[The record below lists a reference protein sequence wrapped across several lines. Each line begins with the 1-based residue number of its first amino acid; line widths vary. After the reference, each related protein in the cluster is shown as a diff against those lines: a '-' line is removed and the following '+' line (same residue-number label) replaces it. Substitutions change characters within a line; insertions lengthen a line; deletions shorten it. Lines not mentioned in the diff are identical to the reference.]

1 MSGSAARPPIPSLLP
16 VYLAH
21 ATTHLYIGLFPAV
34 LFMLREEFSAS
45 YGTLGAVFTAA
56 MLAYGLLSLPT
67 GLILNRV
74 SPLLVVRLVLVGGA
88 AACLAIALAPGEI
101 AFAVA
106 LLALGVACGPY
117 HTAGLTLVS
126 RVSGNDAK
134 RLGHHGMVGNLGL
147 ALAPTFGALLAW
159 SVSWRLPFAAAA
171 VVGLGVAALSLRMP
185 RLIDPGLATG
195 AVGDEAADAAT
206 TAAQVEAREGAVGW
220 DVDDPSSRAAG
231 SAERPGEAPQPGE
244 ALRAPGEAP
253 QPGEALQPGEAPFRA
268 PSTNLTA
275 LLLVYAIT
283 IALGFIYRGF
293 ATYLPALAAART
305 GVLPATAVLRGGI
318 LASLVY
324 LAGFFGQWWG
334 GHVGGRRHAETFYAV
349 LLGVTALLLAG
360 TFFAVEW
367 WLLVF
372 LAATSFVHF
381 TTQPMDN
388 VFTGRYTSLGRRSLG
403 YGTSFALSF
412 GLGSF
417 AALAGGV
424 IADAAGD
431 RLQYVWLMLAAVACL
446 ATVCAVALAVLAH
459 RLRRRGAPGA

>member
-1 MSGSAARPPIPSLLP
+1 VSVDHSASGGRDAGAPPVPSLLP

-56 MLAYGLLSLPT
+56 MLAYGLLALPT

-88 AACLAIALAPGEI
+88 AACLAIALAPSET

-106 LLALGVACGPY
+106 LVALGMACGPY
-117 HTAGLTLVS
+117 HTAGLTLIS

-185 RLIDPGLATG
+185 RLVDPGLSTRPKS
-195 AVGDEAADAAT
+195 DRAAAAAT
-206 TAAQVEAREGAVGW
+206 
-220 DVDDPSSRAAG
+220 
-231 SAERPGEAPQPGE
+231 RPGEAP
-244 ALRAPGEAP
+244 P
-253 QPGEALQPGEAPFRA
+253 QA

-275 LLLVYAIT
+275 LVLVYAIT

-305 GVLPATAVLRGGI
+305 GVLPATAVVRGGI

-334 GHVGGRRHAETFYAV
+334 GHLGGRRHAETLYAV

-367 WLLVF
+367 WLLAF
-372 LAATSFVHF
+372 LAATSFIHF

-388 VFTGRYTSLGRRSLG
+388 TFTGRYTSIGHRSLG

-424 IADAAGD
+424 IADAAGG
-431 RLQYVWLMLAAVACL
+431 RLQYVWLMLAAVAGL
-446 ATVCAVALAVLAH
+446 ATVCAVFLAVLA
-459 RLRRRGAPGA
+459 RGLRRRAGSSG

>member
-1 MSGSAARPPIPSLLP
+1 MSGSAAAGPPVPSLLP

-34 LFMLREEFSAS
+34 LFMLREEYSAS

-88 AACLAIALAPGEI
+88 AACLAIALAPNEI

-134 RLGHHGMVGNLGL
+134 RLGRHGMVGNLGL
-147 ALAPTFGALLAW
+147 ALSPTFGALLAW

-171 VVGLGVAALSLRMP
+171 VVGLGVAAWSLRMP
-185 RLIDPGLATG
+185 RLVDPGLATG
-195 AVGDEAADAAT
+195 PEGARADDAAT
-206 TAAQVEAREGAVGW
+206 TAAQVEVREGAVGW

-231 SAERPGEAPQPGE
+231 SAERPGEAPPRPGE

-253 QPGEALQPGEAPFRA
+253 PSA

-275 LLLVYAIT
+275 LILVYAIT

-305 GVLPATAVLRGGI
+305 GVLPATAVLRGGV

-334 GHVGGRRHAETFYAV
+334 GHLGGRRHAETFYAV

-372 LAATSFVHF
+372 LAVTSFVHF

-388 VFTGRYTSLGRRSLG
+388 VFTGRYTSVGRRSLG
-403 YGTSFALSF
+403 YGASFALSF

-424 IADAAGD
+424 VADAAGD

-459 RLRRRGAPGA
+459 RLRRRDAPGA

>member
-1 MSGSAARPPIPSLLP
+1 VSADHSASVGRDAGAPTVPSLLP

-56 MLAYGLLSLPT
+56 MLAYGLLALPT

-88 AACLAIALAPGEI
+88 AACLAIALAPNET

-106 LLALGVACGPY
+106 LVALGMACGPY
-117 HTAGLTLVS
+117 HTAGLTLIS

-185 RLIDPGLATG
+185 RLVDPGLATRLEGDRTAG
-195 AVGDEAADAAT
+195 AAAT
-206 TAAQVEAREGAVGW
+206 RGDAPARTGK
-220 DVDDPSSRAAG
+220 
-231 SAERPGEAPQPGE
+231 AP
-244 ALRAPGEAP
+244 P
-253 QPGEALQPGEAPFRA
+253 QA

-275 LLLVYAIT
+275 LVLVYAIT

-318 LASLVY
+318 LASIVY

-334 GHVGGRRHAETFYAV
+334 GHLGGRRHAETFYAV
-349 LLGVTALLLAG
+349 LLGVTALLLAA

-372 LAATSFVHF
+372 LAATSFIHF

-388 VFTGRYTSLGRRSLG
+388 TFTGRYTSLGHRSLG

-431 RLQYVWLMLAAVACL
+431 RLQYVWLMLAAVAVL
-446 ATVCAVALAVLAH
+446 ATVCAVFLALLAR
-459 RLRRRGAPGA
+459 RLRRRAGANGRRPP

>member
-1 MSGSAARPPIPSLLP
+1 MDVDHSASRERGDERPPVPSLLP

-34 LFMLREEFSAS
+34 LFMLRETFSAS

-67 GLILNRV
+67 GMILNRV

-88 AACLAIALAPGEI
+88 AACLAIALAPNEI

-106 LLALGVACGPY
+106 LLALGMACGPY

-159 SVSWRLPFAAAA
+159 SVSWRLAFAAAA

-185 RLIDPGLATG
+185 RLVDPGLATG
-195 AVGDEAADAAT
+195 PEGDRAAGAAT
-206 TAAQVEAREGAVGW
+206 IAAPVEVREGAVGW
-220 DVDDPSSRAAG
+220 DVDDPSSSAAG
-231 SAERPGEAPQPGE
+231 AAARSGEAPPRG
-244 ALRAPGEAP
+244 A
-253 QPGEALQPGEAPFRA
+253 
-268 PSTNLTA
+268 STNLTA
-275 LLLVYAIT
+275 LVLVYAIT

-305 GVLPATAVLRGGI
+305 EVLPATAVLRGGI

-334 GHVGGRRHAETFYAV
+334 GHLGGRRHAETLYAG

-367 WLLVF
+367 WLLAF
-372 LAATSFVHF
+372 LAVTSFIHF

-388 VFTGRYTSLGRRSLG
+388 AFTGRYTALGHRSLG

-417 AALAGGV
+417 AAVAGGV
-424 IADAAGD
+424 VADAAGD
-431 RLQYVWLMLAAVACL
+431 RLQYVWLMLAAVAGL

-459 RLRRRGAPGA
+459 RLRRRSAARA

>member
-1 MSGSAARPPIPSLLP
+1 VVPQLDLTGREAADVDHSASREGGTGRPAGPSLLP

-34 LFMLREEFSAS
+34 LFMLRETFSTS

-88 AACLAIALAPGEI
+88 VACLAIALAPNEI

-106 LLALGVACGPY
+106 LLALGMACGPY

-171 VVGLGVAALSLRMP
+171 VVGLGVAALTLRMP
-185 RLIDPGLATG
+185 RLVDPGLVAETQG
-195 AVGDEAADAAT
+195 GEAVVRVGERAIAE
-206 TAAQVEAREGAVGW
+206 QVEIREGAVGW
-220 DVDDPSSRAAG
+220 DVDDPSS
-231 SAERPGEAPQPGE
+231 SEPGE
-244 ALRAPGEAP
+244 ALREPGEAP
-253 QPGEALQPGEAPFRA
+253 SRA
-268 PSTNLTA
+268 PSTNLRA
-275 LLLVYAIT
+275 LVLVYAIT

-305 GVLPATAVLRGGI
+305 EVLPATAVLRGGI
-318 LASLVY
+318 LASIVY

-334 GHVGGRRHAETFYAV
+334 GHLGGRRRAETLYAV
-349 LLGVTALLLAG
+349 LLGVTAVLLAG

-367 WLLVF
+367 WLLAF
-372 LAATSFVHF
+372 LAVTSFIHF

-388 VFTGRYTSLGRRSLG
+388 TFTGRYTSLGHRSLG
-403 YGTSFALSF
+403 YGASFALSF

-424 IADAAGD
+424 VADAAGE
-431 RLQYVWLMLAAVACL
+431 RLEYVWLMLAAVAGV
-446 ATVCAVALAVLAH
+446 ATVCAVALAVHAH
-459 RLRRRGAPGA
+459 GQRRRSVPGT

>member
-1 MSGSAARPPIPSLLP
+1 MQPGEAPPPPSLLP

-34 LFMLREEFSAS
+34 LFMLRETFSAS
-45 YGTLGAVFTAA
+45 YATLGAVFTAA

-67 GLILNRV
+67 GMILNRV

-88 AACLAIALAPGEI
+88 AACLAIALAPNEI

-106 LLALGVACGPY
+106 LLALGMACGPY

-159 SVSWRLPFAAAA
+159 SVSWRLSFAAAA

-185 RLIDPGLATG
+185 RLADPGLATG
-195 AVGDEAADAAT
+195 PEGD
-206 TAAQVEAREGAVGW
+206 
-220 DVDDPSSRAAG
+220 RAAG
-231 SAERPGEAPQPGE
+231 AEAPPGAAPGELGEAP
-244 ALRAPGEAP
+244 A
-253 QPGEALQPGEAPFRA
+253 
-268 PSTNLTA
+268 TNLKA
-275 LLLVYAIT
+275 LVLVYAIT

-334 GHVGGRRHAETFYAV
+334 GHLGGRRRAETLYAV
-349 LLGVTALLLAG
+349 LLGFTALLLAG

-367 WLLVF
+367 WLLAF
-372 LAATSFVHF
+372 LAVTSFIHF

-388 VFTGRYTSLGRRSLG
+388 AFTGRYTSLGHRSLG

-412 GLGSF
+412 GVGSF

-424 IADAAGD
+424 VADANGG
-431 RLQYVWLMLAAVACL
+431 RLQYVWLMLAVVAAL
-446 ATVCAVALAVLAH
+446 ATVCAVGLAVLAH
-459 RLRRRGAPGA
+459 RLRRRAAPGT

>member
-1 MSGSAARPPIPSLLP
+1 MDVDHSASRERGDGRPPVPSLLP

-34 LFMLREEFSAS
+34 LFMLREAFSAS
-45 YGTLGAVFTAA
+45 YATLGAVFTGA

-88 AACLAIALAPGEI
+88 AACLAIALAPNEI

-106 LLALGVACGPY
+106 LLALGMACGPY

-171 VVGLGVAALSLRMP
+171 MVGLGVAALSLRMP
-185 RLIDPGLATG
+185 RLTDPGLAATSE
-195 AVGDEAADAAT
+195 GDEVVARAAEEAT
-206 TAAQVEAREGAVGW
+206 ATQVEVREGAVGW
-220 DVDDPSSRAAG
+220 DVDDPSSSAAG
-231 SAERPGEAPQPGE
+231 PAVRPGEAPS
-244 ALRAPGEAP
+244 
-253 QPGEALQPGEAPFRA
+253 RA

-275 LLLVYAIT
+275 LVLVYAIT
-283 IALGFIYRGF
+283 MALGFIYRGF
-293 ATYLPALAAART
+293 TTYLPALAAART
-305 GVLPATAVLRGGI
+305 EVLPATAVLRGGI

-334 GHVGGRRHAETFYAV
+334 GHLGGRRHAETLYAG
-349 LLGVTALLLAG
+349 LLGVTAVLLAG
-360 TFFAVEW
+360 AFFAVEW
-367 WLLVF
+367 WLLAF
-372 LAATSFVHF
+372 LAVTSFVHF

-388 VFTGRYTSLGRRSLG
+388 TFTGRYTSLGHRSLG

-412 GLGSF
+412 GVGSF
-417 AALAGGV
+417 AAVAGGV
-424 IADAAGD
+424 VADAAGG
-431 RLQYVWLMLAAVACL
+431 RLQYVWLMLAAVAGL
-446 ATVCAVALAVLAH
+446 ATVCAIALAVLAR
-459 RLRRRGAPGA
+459 RLRRRSAPDA

>member
-1 MSGSAARPPIPSLLP
+1 MGTLDSARRTPRETELPVPSLLP

-34 LFMLREEFSAS
+34 LFMLREEYSAS

-56 MLAYGLLSLPT
+56 MLAYGLLALPT

-88 AACLAIALAPGEI
+88 AACLAIALAPNEI

-106 LLALGVACGPY
+106 LVALGTACGPY

-126 RVSGNDAK
+126 RVSGNDAR

-185 RLIDPGLATG
+185 PLVDPGLATSPE
-195 AVGDEAADAAT
+195 GDR
-206 TAAQVEAREGAVGW
+206 TAA
-220 DVDDPSSRAAG
+220 AA
-231 SAERPGEAPQPGE
+231 
-244 ALRAPGEAP
+244 
-253 QPGEALQPGEAPFRA
+253 A

-275 LLLVYAIT
+275 LVLVYAIT

-305 GVLPATAVLRGGI
+305 EVLPATAVLRGGI

-334 GHVGGRRHAETFYAV
+334 GHLGGRRHAETLYAV
-349 LLGVTALLLAG
+349 LLGATALLLAG

-367 WLLVF
+367 WLLAI
-372 LAATSFVHF
+372 LAATSFIHF

-388 VFTGRYTSLGRRSLG
+388 TFTGRYTSMGHRSLG

-412 GLGSF
+412 GIGSF

-424 IADAAGD
+424 VADAAGE
-431 RLQYVWLMLAAVACL
+431 RLQYVWLMLAAVAVL
-446 ATVCAVALAVLAH
+446 ATLCAVVLARLAH
-459 RLRRRGAPGA
+459 RLRRRSAFSG

>member
-1 MSGSAARPPIPSLLP
+1 MVPQLDLSDQAPTDGARSPSGGLADGRPPLPSLLP
-16 VYLAH
+16 IYLAH

-67 GLILNRV
+67 GMILNRV
-74 SPLLVVRLVLVGGA
+74 SPLTVVRLVLVGGA
-88 AACLAIALAPGEI
+88 AACLAIALAPNEI

-106 LLALGVACGPY
+106 LLALGMACGPY
-117 HTAGLTLVS
+117 HAAGLTLVS
-126 RVSGNDAK
+126 RVSGNDAR

-171 VVGLGVAALSLRMP
+171 VVGLGVAGLSLRMP
-185 RLIDPGLATG
+185 RLVDPGLATNPQAEPAG
-195 AVGDEAADAAT
+195 E
-206 TAAQVEAREGAVGW
+206 TAPRPREARSPGA
-220 DVDDPSSRAAG
+220 
-231 SAERPGEAPQPGE
+231 
-244 ALRAPGEAP
+244 
-253 QPGEALQPGEAPFRA
+253 
-268 PSTNLTA
+268 STNLTA
-275 LLLVYAIT
+275 LVLVYAIT

-305 GVLPATAVLRGGI
+305 GVLPTSAVLRGGI

-334 GHVGGRRHAETFYAV
+334 GHLGGRRHAETLYAV

-372 LAATSFVHF
+372 LAATSFIHF

-388 VFTGRYTSLGRRSLG
+388 AFTGHYTSVGHRSLG

-412 GLGSF
+412 GFGSF
-417 AALAGGV
+417 AALAGGIV
-424 IADAAGD
+424 ADAAGE
-431 RLQYVWLMLAAVACL
+431 RLQYVWLMLAAVAVL
-446 ATVCAVALAVLAH
+446 ATVCAVALAVLAGA
-459 RLRRRGAPGA
+459 LRQARSNG

>member
-1 MSGSAARPPIPSLLP
+1 MDFTASTSGECGAARPAVPSLLP

-34 LFMLREEFSAS
+34 LFMLREESSAS
-45 YGTLGAVFTAA
+45 YGALGAVFTAA

-88 AACLAIALAPGEI
+88 AACLAIALAPSEI

-117 HTAGLTLVS
+117 HAAGLTLVS
-126 RVSGNDAK
+126 RVSGNDPK

-159 SVSWRLPFAAAA
+159 SVSWRLPFAVAAL
-171 VVGLGVAALSLRMP
+171 VGLAVTALSLRMP
-185 RLIDPGLATG
+185 RLVDPGLVTRPPGTG
-195 AVGDEAADAAT
+195 ANVADDRPRGMSNQTVG
-206 TAAQVEAREGAVGW
+206 
-220 DVDDPSSRAAG
+220 
-231 SAERPGEAPQPGE
+231 
-244 ALRAPGEAP
+244 APG
-253 QPGEALQPGEAPFRA
+253 GGV
-268 PSTNLTA
+268 STNLTA
-275 LLLVYAIT
+275 LILVYAIT
-283 IALGFIYRGF
+283 IALGFIFRGF
-293 ATYLPALAAART
+293 ATYLPALAATRT

-318 LASLVY
+318 LASIVY

-334 GHVGGRRHAETFYAV
+334 GHLGGRRHAETLYAV
-349 LLGVTALLLAG
+349 LLGVTVLLLAG

-372 LAATSFVHF
+372 LAVTSFVHF

-388 VFTGRYTSLGRRSLG
+388 AFTGRYTSLGHRSLG

-412 GLGSF
+412 GIGSF

-424 IADAAGD
+424 VADAAGE
-431 RLQYVWLMLAAVACL
+431 RLQYVWLMLAAVALL
-446 ATVCAVALAVLAH
+446 ATLCAVALALLAH
-459 RLRRRGAPGA
+459 RLRRRSCPDA

>member
-1 MSGSAARPPIPSLLP
+1 VVPQLDLTGHARTDSARSASRGLADGRPVVPSLLP

-34 LFMLREEFSAS
+34 LFTLREEYSAS

-74 SPLLVVRLVLVGGA
+74 SPLLVVRLVLVAGA
-88 AACLAIALAPGEI
+88 AACLAIALAPSEI

-106 LLALGVACGPY
+106 LLALGMACGPY

-126 RVSGNDAK
+126 RVSGNDPK

-171 VVGLGVAALSLRMP
+171 LVGLAVAALTLRMP
-185 RLIDPGLATG
+185 PLVDPGLVSG
-195 AVGDEAADAAT
+195 PGDQEAAVTAT
-206 TAAQVEAREGAVGW
+206 RLN
-220 DVDDPSSRAAG
+220 
-231 SAERPGEAPQPGE
+231 EAPTE
-244 ALRAPGEAP
+244 AAEAP
-253 QPGEALQPGEAPFRA
+253 ARGA
-268 PSTNLTA
+268 STDLTA
-275 LLLVYAIT
+275 LILVYAIT

-293 ATYLPALAAART
+293 ATYLPALAAERT
-305 GVLPATAVLRGGI
+305 GVLPTTAVLRGGI
-318 LASLVY
+318 LASIVY

-334 GHVGGRRHAETFYAV
+334 GHLGGRRHAETLYAV

-367 WLLVF
+367 WLLAF
-372 LAATSFVHF
+372 LAVTSFVHF

-388 VFTGRYTSLGRRSLG
+388 TFTGRYTSLAHRSLG

-412 GLGSF
+412 GIGSF
-417 AALAGGV
+417 AALLGGV
-424 IADAAGD
+424 VADAADG
-431 RLQYVWLMLAAVACL
+431 RLQYVWLLLAVVAGL
-446 ATVCAVALAVLAH
+446 ATLCAVALAVLA
-459 RLRRRGAPGA
+459 RGLRRRSGASG

>member
-1 MSGSAARPPIPSLLP
+1 MVPQLDLTGGAAVGPDHSASGRRGAGCPPVPSLLP

-34 LFMLREEFSAS
+34 LFMLREEFSAG

-56 MLAYGLLSLPT
+56 MLAYGLLALPT

-88 AACLAIALAPGEI
+88 AACLAIALAPNEI

-106 LLALGVACGPY
+106 LVALGMACGPY

-126 RVSGNDAK
+126 RVSGNDAR

-185 RLIDPGLATG
+185 PLVDPGLATSPE
-195 AVGDEAADAAT
+195 GD
-206 TAAQVEAREGAVGW
+206 
-220 DVDDPSSRAAG
+220 RAAG
-231 SAERPGEAPQPGE
+231 AAATLDEAPVRTGEAPVRPHD
-244 ALRAPGEAP
+244 APP
-253 QPGEALQPGEAPFRA
+253 QA

-275 LLLVYAIT
+275 LVLVYAIT

-293 ATYLPALAAART
+293 ATYLPALAADRT

-334 GHVGGRRHAETFYAV
+334 GHLGGRRRAETLYAV

-367 WLLVF
+367 WLLAF
-372 LAATSFVHF
+372 LAVTSFIHF

-388 VFTGRYTSLGRRSLG
+388 TFTGRYTSLGHRSLG

-412 GLGSF
+412 GVGSF

-431 RLQYVWLMLAAVACL
+431 RLQYVWLMLAAVAGL
-446 ATVCAVALAVLAH
+446 ATVCAVLLAVHAH
-459 RLRRRGAPGA
+459 KLRRSAART

>member
-1 MSGSAARPPIPSLLP
+1 MDVDHSASRERGDGRPPVPSLLP

-34 LFMLREEFSAS
+34 LFMLREAFSAS

-88 AACLAIALAPGEI
+88 AACLAIALAPNEI

-106 LLALGVACGPY
+106 LLALGMACGPY

-159 SVSWRLPFAAAA
+159 SVSWRLPFATAA

-185 RLIDPGLATG
+185 RLADPGLATG
-195 AVGDEAADAAT
+195 PEGDAAVARAAEEA
-206 TAAQVEAREGAVGW
+206 TATQLEVREGAAG
-220 DVDDPSSRAAG
+220 AA
-231 SAERPGEAPQPGE
+231 ARPGEAPAQPGE
-244 ALRAPGEAP
+244 ASP
-253 QPGEALQPGEAPFRA
+253 RA

-275 LLLVYAIT
+275 LVLVYAIT

-293 ATYLPALAAART
+293 ATYLPALAAARIE
-305 GVLPATAVLRGGI
+305 VLPATAVLRGGI

-334 GHVGGRRHAETFYAV
+334 GHLGGRRHAETLYAG
-349 LLGVTALLLAG
+349 LLGVTAVLLAG
-360 TFFAVEW
+360 AFFAVEW
-367 WLLVF
+367 WLLAF
-372 LAATSFVHF
+372 LAVTSFVHF

-388 VFTGRYTSLGRRSLG
+388 TFTGRYTSLGHRSLG

-412 GLGSF
+412 GVGSF
-417 AALAGGV
+417 AAVAGGV
-424 IADAAGD
+424 VADAAGG
-431 RLQYVWLMLAAVACL
+431 RLQYVWLMLAAVAGL
-446 ATVCAVALAVLAH
+446 ATVCAIALAVLAR
-459 RLRRRGAPGA
+459 RLRRRSAPDA

>member
-1 MSGSAARPPIPSLLP
+1 VVPQLDLTGHAAVHVARSTLGESGAARPAVPSLLP

-34 LFMLREEFSAS
+34 LFMLREEYSAS

-56 MLAYGLLSLPT
+56 MLAYGLLALPT

-88 AACLAIALAPGEI
+88 AACLAIALAPNETS
-101 AFAVA
+101 FAVA
-106 LLALGVACGPY
+106 LVALGMACGPY

-126 RVSGNDAK
+126 RVSGNDAR

-171 VVGLGVAALSLRMP
+171 VVGLAVAALSLRMP
-185 RLIDPGLATG
+185 RLVDPGLVGRPGG
-195 AVGDEAADAAT
+195 AEAAVAAAQPGGAAT
-206 TAAQVEAREGAVGW
+206 QAA
-220 DVDDPSSRAAG
+220 
-231 SAERPGEAPQPGE
+231 EAPARG
-244 ALRAPGEAP
+244 A
-253 QPGEALQPGEAPFRA
+253 
-268 PSTNLTA
+268 STNLTA
-275 LLLVYAIT
+275 LILVYAIT

-305 GVLPATAVLRGGI
+305 GVLPTTAVLRGGI

-334 GHVGGRRHAETFYAV
+334 GHLGGRRHAETLYAV

-367 WLLVF
+367 WLLAF
-372 LAATSFVHF
+372 LAVTSFIHF

-388 VFTGRYTSLGRRSLG
+388 AFTGRYTSLAHRSLG

-412 GLGSF
+412 GIGSF

-424 IADAAGD
+424 ITDAAGE
-431 RLQYVWLMLAAVACL
+431 RLQYVWLMLAAVAGL
-446 ATVCAVALAVLAH
+446 ATVCAVALAMLAH
-459 RLRRRGAPGA
+459 RLRRSAART

>member
-1 MSGSAARPPIPSLLP
+1 MVPQLDLTGHARTGSARSASGGLADGRPPLPSLLP
-16 VYLAH
+16 IYLAH

-34 LFMLREEFSAS
+34 LFMLRETFSAS

-74 SPLLVVRLVLVGGA
+74 SPLTVVRLVLVGGA
-88 AACLAIALAPGEI
+88 AACLAIALAPNEI

-106 LLALGVACGPY
+106 LLALGMACGPY
-117 HTAGLTLVS
+117 HAAGLTLVS
-126 RVSGNDAK
+126 RVSGNDAR
-134 RLGHHGMVGNLGL
+134 RLGHHGMLGNLGL

-171 VVGLGVAALSLRMP
+171 VVGLGVAGLSLRMP
-185 RLIDPGLATG
+185 RLVDPGLASNPQAEPAG
-195 AVGDEAADAAT
+195 EAAPRPH
-206 TAAQVEAREGAVGW
+206 EARSPGA
-220 DVDDPSSRAAG
+220 
-231 SAERPGEAPQPGE
+231 
-244 ALRAPGEAP
+244 
-253 QPGEALQPGEAPFRA
+253 
-268 PSTNLTA
+268 STNLTA
-275 LLLVYAIT
+275 LVLVYAIT
-283 IALGFIYRGF
+283 IALGFVYRGF

-305 GVLPATAVLRGGI
+305 GVLPSTAVLRGGI

-334 GHVGGRRHAETFYAV
+334 GHLGGRRHAETLYAV

-388 VFTGRYTSLGRRSLG
+388 AFTGHYTSVGHRSLG

-412 GLGSF
+412 GFGSF
-417 AALAGGV
+417 AALAGGIV
-424 IADAAGD
+424 ADAAGE
-431 RLQYVWLMLAAVACL
+431 RLQYVWLMLAAVAAV
-446 ATVCAVALAVLAH
+446 ATACGVALAVLAGG
-459 RLRRRGAPGA
+459 LRRRVGPSG

>member
-1 MSGSAARPPIPSLLP
+1 MVPQLDLTDGAAASVIRSASAGPGDGRPPVPSLLP

-34 LFMLREEFSAS
+34 LFMLRETFSAS
-45 YGTLGAVFTAA
+45 YATLGAVFTAA

-67 GLILNRV
+67 GMILNRV
-74 SPLLVVRLVLVGGA
+74 SPLLVVRIVLVGGA
-88 AACLAIALAPGEI
+88 VACLAIALAPNEI

-106 LLALGVACGPY
+106 LLALGMACGPY

-185 RLIDPGLATG
+185 RLVDPGLATSTG
-195 AVGDEAADAAT
+195 ADEANAGEALV
-206 TAAQVEAREGAVGW
+206 AAQIEIREGAVGW
-220 DVDDPSSRAAG
+220 DVDDPSSGAA
-231 SAERPGEAPQPGE
+231 STAARPGEAQPQ
-244 ALRAPGEAP
+244 
-253 QPGEALQPGEAPFRA
+253 A
-268 PSTNLTA
+268 PSTNLAA
-275 LLLVYAIT
+275 LILVYAIT

-305 GVLPATAVLRGGI
+305 EVLPATAVVRGGL

-334 GHVGGRRHAETFYAV
+334 GHLGGRRGAETLYAV

-367 WLLVF
+367 WLLGF
-372 LAATSFVHF
+372 LAVTSFIHF

-388 VFTGRYTSLGRRSLG
+388 AFTGRYTSLGHRSLG

-412 GLGSF
+412 GIGSF

-424 IADAAGD
+424 VADAAGN
-431 RLQYVWLMLAAVACL
+431 RLQYVWLMLAGVASL
-446 ATVCAVALAVLAH
+446 ATACGAGLALVAWRLARSA
-459 RLRRRGAPGA
+459 GAPAR

>member
-1 MSGSAARPPIPSLLP
+1 MDVDHSASRERGDGRPPVPSLLP

-34 LFMLREEFSAS
+34 LFMLREAFSAS
-45 YGTLGAVFTAA
+45 YATLGAVFTAA

-88 AACLAIALAPGEI
+88 AACLAIALAPNEI

-106 LLALGVACGPY
+106 LLALGMACGPY

-171 VVGLGVAALSLRMP
+171 MVGLGVAALSLRMP
-185 RLIDPGLATG
+185 RLTDPGLAATSE
-195 AVGDEAADAAT
+195 GDEVVARAAEEAT
-206 TAAQVEAREGAVGW
+206 ATQVEVREGAVGW
-220 DVDDPSSRAAG
+220 DVDDPSSSAA
-231 SAERPGEAPQPGE
+231 SPAVRPGEAPS
-244 ALRAPGEAP
+244 
-253 QPGEALQPGEAPFRA
+253 RA

-275 LLLVYAIT
+275 LVLVYAIT
-283 IALGFIYRGF
+283 MALGFIYRGF
-293 ATYLPALAAART
+293 TTYLPALAAART
-305 GVLPATAVLRGGI
+305 EVLPATAVLRGGI

-334 GHVGGRRHAETFYAV
+334 GHLGGRRHAETLYAG
-349 LLGVTALLLAG
+349 LLGVTAVLLAG
-360 TFFAVEW
+360 AFFAVEW
-367 WLLVF
+367 WLLAF
-372 LAATSFVHF
+372 LAVTSFVHF

-388 VFTGRYTSLGRRSLG
+388 TFTGRYTSLGHRSLG

-412 GLGSF
+412 GVGSF
-417 AALAGGV
+417 AAVAGGV
-424 IADAAGD
+424 VADAAGG
-431 RLQYVWLMLAAVACL
+431 RLQYVWLMLAAVAGL
-446 ATVCAVALAVLAH
+446 ATVCAIALAVLAR
-459 RLRRRGAPGA
+459 RLRRRSAPDA

>member
-1 MSGSAARPPIPSLLP
+1 

-34 LFMLREEFSAS
+34 LFMLRETFSAS

-88 AACLAIALAPGEI
+88 AACLAIALAPNEI

-126 RVSGNDAK
+126 RVSGNDAR

-171 VVGLGVAALSLRMP
+171 VVGLGVAGLTLRMP
-185 RLIDPGLATG
+185 RPVDPGLAAG
-195 AVGDEAADAAT
+195 APGDAAAARAANGT
-206 TAAQVEAREGAVGW
+206 RAAQVEVREGAVGW
-220 DVDDPSSRAAG
+220 DVDDPTASGAA
-231 SAERPGEAPQPGE
+231 AEPGEAP
-244 ALRAPGEAP
+244 A
-253 QPGEALQPGEAPFRA
+253 RA

-283 IALGFIYRGF
+283 MALGFIYRGF

-334 GHVGGRRHAETFYAV
+334 GHLGGRQRAETLYAV
-349 LLGVTALLLAG
+349 LLGATALLLAG
-360 TFFAVEW
+360 TFFAAEW
-367 WLLVF
+367 WLLVL

-388 VFTGRYTSLGRRSLG
+388 VFTGRYTSLGHRSLG

-412 GLGSF
+412 GVGSF

-424 IADAAGD
+424 VADAAGG
-431 RLQYVWLMLAAVACL
+431 RLQYVWLMLAGAAGL
-446 ATVCAVALAVLAH
+446 ATVCAVALAVLA
-459 RLRRRGAPGA
+459 RGLRRRSVPGT

>member
-159 SVSWRLPFAAAA
+159 SVSWRLPFAAA

-231 SAERPGEAPQPGE
+231 TAER
-244 ALRAPGEAP
+244 PGEAP

>member
-1 MSGSAARPPIPSLLP
+1 MVPQLDLTSHTATDVDHTSSGEGGDGRSPAPSLLP

-34 LFMLREEFSAS
+34 LFMLRETFSAS

-56 MLAYGLLSLPT
+56 TLAYGLLALPT

-88 AACLAIALAPGEI
+88 AACLAIALAPNEI
-101 AFAVA
+101 TFAVA
-106 LLALGVACGPY
+106 LVALGMACGPY

-126 RVSGNDAK
+126 RVSGNDAI

-185 RLIDPGLATG
+185 PLEDPGLATG
-195 AVGDEAADAAT
+195 KERARVAGAAELAE
-206 TAAQVEAREGAVGW
+206 QVETREGALGW
-220 DVDDPSSRAAG
+220 DVDDPSSRGGAAR
-231 SAERPGEAPQPGE
+231 SGEAPAHP
-244 ALRAPGEAP
+244 REAP
-253 QPGEALQPGEAPFRA
+253 PRA
-268 PSTNLTA
+268 SSTNLTA
-275 LLLVYAIT
+275 LVLVYAIT

-305 GVLPATAVLRGGI
+305 GVLPTTAVLRGGI

-334 GHVGGRRHAETFYAV
+334 GHLGGRRRAETLYAV

-367 WLLVF
+367 WLLAI
-372 LAATSFVHF
+372 LAVTSFIHF

-388 VFTGRYTSLGRRSLG
+388 VFTGRYTSLGHRSRG
-403 YGTSFALSF
+403 YGASFALSF

-417 AALAGGV
+417 AALAGGI
-424 IADAAGD
+424 IADAASD
-431 RLQYVWLMLAAVACL
+431 RLQYVWLMLAVVAGL
-446 ATVCAVALAVLAH
+446 ATVCAVALAMLAH
-459 RLRRRGAPGA
+459 RLRRSAART